1 METKRPI
8 SIFKKDVISTI
19 VRPDFLDNTN
29 SFSTEEISWRHTFNT
44 LKLFSDGINTNILNE
59 SKIKYICDFINAEI
73 EELSKSVDSKQ
84 LLMCWL
90 YIGELVEDWV
100 QMALELEE
108 YESAS
113 NLMKILEKA
122 CND

>member
-8 SIFKKDVISTI
+8 SIFKKEVMLTI
-19 VRPDFLDNTN
+19 IRPDFLNNTN
-29 SFSTEEISWRHTFNT
+29 SFSTEELSWRHTFNV
-44 LKLFSDGINTNILNE
+44 LHLFLDGVGPRVLSDA
-59 SKIKYICDFINAEI
+59 KIKYICDFVNAEI
-73 EELSKSVDSKQ
+73 EELSKVVDSKQ

-90 YIGELVEDWV
+90 HIGELVEDWV

-113 NLMKILEKA
+113 NLMKILEKS